1 MIDFKGIDPNTV
13 AITDFK
19 IMANK
24 IAKVVI
30 SFTGKFDRQAIT
42 ASLSEQLDNLA
53 TPIENSF
60 THVRAGVALGF
71 IRANQ
76 EVRVVEPKEL
86 KASYKVMSNNMMMDD
101 KDKSLWEVR
110 KGASGTYLA
119 RHGNED
125 LSELVS
131 AATNPRGNVPRL
143 NNIALASVAKREF
156 VAFASASGDM
166 DYGFC
171 VGVNAGK
178 KVLKVVAASDRQATV
193 IDFDQVVTVV
203 ATGEQGIQIPNDVH
217 KRILA
222 TGISRADADQE
233 ITYYQKLFGYAPAY
247 LREVIEQVEGT
258 MAM

>member
-110 KGASGTYLA
+110 KGASGTYLHVTVT
-119 RHGNED
+119 RTCRN
-125 LSELVS
+125 SFRRQPIR
-131 AATNPRGNVPRL
+131 AAT
-143 NNIALASVAKREF
+143 F
-156 VAFASASGDM
+156 
-166 DYGFC
+166 
-171 VGVNAGK
+171 
-178 KVLKVVAASDRQATV
+178 
-193 IDFDQVVTVV
+193 
-203 ATGEQGIQIPNDVH
+203 H
-217 KRILA
+217 
-222 TGISRADADQE
+222 
-233 ITYYQKLFGYAPAY
+233 
-247 LREVIEQVEGT
+247 
-258 MAM
+258 